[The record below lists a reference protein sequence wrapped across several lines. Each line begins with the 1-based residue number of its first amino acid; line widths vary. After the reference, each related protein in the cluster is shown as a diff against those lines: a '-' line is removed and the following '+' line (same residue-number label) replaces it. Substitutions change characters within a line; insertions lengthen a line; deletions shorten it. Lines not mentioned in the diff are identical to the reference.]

1 MDQDRID
8 AIKAIA
14 DRIADYVLNQDNRL
28 FAQLFRARD
37 QYEFRLHL
45 LRAAQKASVPFFG
58 LDEFVEAFFTT
69 TDQDMLKFDWQLA
82 RDLMIVRVMEV
93 LYQQGRVSIAQS
105 AVVEEAA
112 EASE

>member
-1 MDQDRID
+1 
-8 AIKAIA
+8 
-14 DRIADYVLNQDNRL
+14 
-28 FAQLFRARD
+28 
-37 QYEFRLHL
+37 
-45 LRAAQKASVPFFG
+45 
-58 LDEFVEAFFTT
+58 
-69 TDQDMLKFDWQLA
+69 MLKFDWQLA